1 MANLHEKIE
10 KNSHFI
16 DAIDYLIDMK
26 IASSQK
32 ELAERTGIMESTF
45 SNIRQNKKVVS
56 DKTIN
61 KLLETFPN
69 MFDINYFRCKSVQM
83 IVEQPKDKNTPK
95 QENPSNEI
103 PTWADTFI
111 NILSKQVVENEALN
125 RQLKAELAEVR
136 TLRAELQQA
145 VQAFRMAQKH
155 KVVPYTPFTPD
166 YEQAADP
173 E

>member
-1 MANLHEKIE
+1 MTNLHEKIE

-26 IASSQK
+26 IVSSQK
-32 ELAERTGIMESTF
+32 DLAERTGIMESTF
-45 SNIRQNKKVVS
+45 SNIRQNKKFVS

-69 MFDINYFRCKSVQM
+69 MFDINYFRCKSVKM

-103 PTWADTFI
+103 PSWADTLI
-111 NILSKQVVENEALN
+111 QLLSKQVSENEELN
-125 RQLKAELAEVR
+125 RRLNESIA
-136 TLRAELQQA
+136 A
-145 VQAFRMAQKH
+145 VQKEREELRREREELRKERQIIYGNF
-155 KVVPYTPFTPD
+155 VPTEPQYYATA
-166 YEQAADP
+166 EK
-173 E
+173 